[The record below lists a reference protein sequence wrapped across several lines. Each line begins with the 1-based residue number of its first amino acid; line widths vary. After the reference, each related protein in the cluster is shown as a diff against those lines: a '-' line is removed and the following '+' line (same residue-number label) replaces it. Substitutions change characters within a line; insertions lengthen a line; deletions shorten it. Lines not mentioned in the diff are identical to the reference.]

1 MVNELKISGDVGET
15 AAFNLADM
23 ASFEKHEHVRVE
35 KAGGDGATREGVYL
49 QSLLRRVQLRPT
61 VRYISL
67 RSPSDGFFVCVP
79 IEGIAE
85 RAVILGTTGG
95 KPMAADEGGPFRF
108 YIPGAPACQTA
119 SIDACA
125 NVKHLEEIILSE
137 KPLEDTR
144 PASKEEHRKRGAAPS
159 D

>member
-1 MVNELKISGDVGET
+1 MVKLRISGDVGE
-15 AAFNLADM
+15 AADFDLADM
-23 ASFEKHEHVRVE
+23 AAFEPHEHVRVE

-49 QSLLRRVQLRPT
+49 QSLLRRVQLKPT
-61 VRYISL
+61 IRYISL

-85 RAVILGTTGG
+85 RGVILTTNQGQPLG
-95 KPMAADEGGPFRF
+95 EREGGPFRF

-119 SIDACA
+119 AVDACA

-137 KPLEDTR
+137 APLEDTR
-144 PASKEEHRKRGAAPS
+144 PASKEEHRRRSPTG
-159 D
+159 